1 VDILGIASIFALLV
15 ILHPRVLNGL
25 LNQALRLLKREPV
38 RLGLRYRDILLIT
51 LAWCASWFVAGCA
64 FYVLLLALWPSAPLA
79 ALPICIGIYAL
90 AWDIGFVSFITP
102 SGLGFREAAI
112 VGLFALAL
120 PLPAGLATIMALLS
134 RFVSTIAEVI
144 CVSIAYVSGGNQVR
158 TLQQGTQTHS
168 PGETNKEIRDS
179 GTIPAEVSAS
189 VPVEGGTMGE

>member
-1 VDILGIASIFALLV
+1 
-15 ILHPRVLNGL
+15 
-25 LNQALRLLKREPV
+25 
-38 RLGLRYRDILLIT
+38 
-51 LAWCASWFVAGCA
+51 
-64 FYVLLLALWPSAPLA
+64 
-79 ALPICIGIYAL
+79 
-90 AWDIGFVSFITP
+90 
-102 SGLGFREAAI
+102 

-158 TLQQGTQTHS
+158 TLQQGTQTHL